1 MNDSLAT
8 SYPSAVEPFGRA
20 RVAPVA
26 DADRRRPIV
35 VVLGMHRSGTS
46 LCAHILSAMGIDMAD
61 AIGEHP
67 SNTRGHWERWEIVEF
82 HDRILG
88 LFNRDYYG
96 PFHDFS
102 LPVAWWVDPRVFA
115 IKREI
120 VAFLERRM
128 GDGYFGFKD
137 PRTVRLMPVWHQIF
151 NDLKL
156 APKIVLCLRD
166 PTQVA
171 RSVKARDGLDLE
183 IGEYRWLTH
192 MVDFFRYSGDF
203 DICTVEYERW
213 FTDPFGNFEQLK
225 KFLDVPW
232 QQSKAD
238 LGLVLSGIVDPALR
252 HDSSDHREAG
262 QPLVRSLYALA
273 RDDHPDGGARHQT
286 SDIITQHINFQKLHE
301 PFQRVFENIAGI
313 AAKLPQVEQGAADLR
328 AAVGERD
335 ALIEAANGRASA
347 AEERLAEAVAAAE
360 AQRVHFAEIALE
372 RDAHAAALEKARAE
386 LASSQLRE
394 DLARAENEATALRTA
409 LNEREAAAQEA
420 DVRANASEARLA
432 ALLSEVEAQRL
443 QITAISGDLS
453 DRDTAATALRAEIET
468 LRSALDQAEQRGQE
482 HAVAAATAQAESAVL
497 RDGLACAELESVEA
511 SAVAAAICA
520 EITSSRVALTH
531 AQQEAQDRTA
541 PGEALQAEINS
552 LRSALAAVER
562 RRHEG
567 EAVTAALRGDITKLH
582 QALADA
588 EQHRQQPEAAT
599 AALQAQV
606 TSLHGELAVA
616 REIGRA
622 ALASLQIEPATAPEV
637 PRKTG
642 WLALVRRPF
651 RFHAR
656 LPSPWAE

>member
-8 SYPSAVEPFGRA
+8 SYPLAVEPFARA
-20 RVAPVA
+20 RVAAVA

-46 LCAHILSAMGIDMAD
+46 LCAHILSAMGIDMTD

-102 LPVAWWVDPRVFA
+102 LPVAWWADPRVFA

-120 VAFLERRM
+120 VGFLERRM

-156 APKIVLCLRD
+156 APKIVHCLRD
-166 PTQVA
+166 PAQVA
-171 RSVKARDGLDLE
+171 RSVEARDGLDPE
-183 IGEYRWLTH
+183 MGEYRWLTH

-203 DICTVEYERW
+203 DICTVEFERW

-232 QQSKAD
+232 QQSESD

-252 HDSSDHREAG
+252 HDGSDHREAG

-273 RDDHPDGGARHQT
+273 RGDHPDGGARHQT
-286 SDIITQHINFQKLHE
+286 SDIITQHINFQKLLE
-301 PFQRVFENIAGI
+301 PFQRAFENIAGI
-313 AAKLPQVEQGAADLR
+313 AAKLPQVEQEAADLR

-335 ALIEAANGRASA
+335 AH
-347 AEERLAEAVAAAE
+347 AEAMGAA
-360 AQRVHFAEIALE
+360 IAG
-372 RDAHAAALEKARAE
+372 
-386 LASSQLRE
+386 LRE
-394 DLARAENEATALRTA
+394 DLAR
-409 LNEREAAAQEA
+409 
-420 DVRANASEARLA
+420 
-432 ALLSEVEAQRL
+432 
-443 QITAISGDLS
+443 
-453 DRDTAATALRAEIET
+453 
-468 LRSALDQAEQRGQE
+468 
-482 HAVAAATAQAESAVL
+482 
-497 RDGLACAELESVEA
+497 AELESVEA
-511 SAVAAAICA
+511 SAVAEAICA
-520 EITSSRVALTH
+520 EITSSRIAL
-531 AQQEAQDRTA
+531 AGAEREAQDRA
-541 PGEALQAEINS
+541 AAGEALQAEINS

-562 RRHEG
+562 RRLER
-567 EAVTAALRGDITKLH
+567 EAATAALQGEIAAMHQALAEAEQRRQQGEAAIAALQSEITKLH
-582 QALADA
+582 QALAEA

-599 AALQAQV
+599 ATLHAQIA
-606 TSLHGELAVA
+606 SLRHELAVA
-616 REIGRA
+616 REVGRA
-622 ALASLQIEPATAPEV
+622 ALASLRLDPATAPEV

-651 RFHAR
+651 GSHAR
-656 LPSPWAE
+656 LPSPLAG

>member
-8 SYPSAVEPFGRA
+8 SYPLAVEPFARA

-61 AIGEHP
+61 AIREHD
-67 SNTRGHWERWEIVEF
+67 SNARGHWERWEIVEF
-82 HDRILG
+82 HDRILR

-102 LPVAWWVDPRVFA
+102 LPAAWWADPRVFA

-120 VAFLERRM
+120 VGFLERRM

-166 PTQVA
+166 PAQVA

-232 QQSKAD
+232 QQSESD

-273 RDDHPDGGARHQT
+273 RGDHPDGGARHQP

-301 PFQRVFENIAGI
+301 PFQRAFENIAGI
-313 AAKLPQVEQGAADLR
+313 AAKLPQVEQEAADLR
-328 AAVGERD
+328 AAMGGRD
-335 ALIEAANGRASA
+335 ALIEAADGRTSA
-347 AEERLAEAVAAAE
+347 AEARLAEAFAAAE
-360 AQRVHFAEIALE
+360 AQRIHFAEIVAE
-372 RDAHAAALEKARAE
+372 RDAHAEAMGAAIAG
-386 LASSQLRE
+386 LRE

-409 LNEREAAAQEA
+409 LNEREATAQEA
-420 DVRANASEARLA
+420 GARANASEARLA
-432 ALLSEVEAQRL
+432 GSLAEIEAQRL

-453 DRDTAATALRAEIET
+453 DRDTAAAALQAEIEI
-468 LRSALDQAEQRGQE
+468 LRSALAQAEQRGQE
-482 HAVAAATAQAESAVL
+482 HAAAVATAQAESAVL
-497 RDGLACAELESVEA
+497 RDALARAELENVETGT
-511 SAVAAAICA
+511 VAEAICA
-520 EITSSRVALTH
+520 EIASSRIAL
-531 AQQEAQDRTA
+531 ACAEREAQDRA
-541 PGEALQAEINS
+541 AAGDALRAEINS
-552 LRSALAAVER
+552 LRSAVAAVER

-567 EAVTAALRGDITKLH
+567 EA
-582 QALADA
+582 
-588 EQHRQQPEAAT
+588 AT

-606 TSLHGELAVA
+606 SSLHGELAVA
-616 REIGRA
+616 REVGRT
-622 ALASLQIEPATAPEV
+622 ALASLRIEPATAPEV
-637 PRKTG
+637 SRKTG
-642 WLALVRRPF
+642 WLTLVLRPF
-651 RFHAR
+651 GFGAR
-656 LPSPWAE
+656 LATPLVG

>member
-8 SYPSAVEPFGRA
+8 SYPSAVEPFARA

-102 LPVAWWVDPRVFA
+102 LPVAWWADPRVFA

-120 VAFLERRM
+120 VAFLGRRM

-137 PRTVRLMPVWHQIF
+137 PRTGRLMPVWHQIF

-166 PTQVA
+166 PAQAA
-171 RSVKARDGLDLE
+171 RSLKARDGLDLG

-192 MVDFFRYSGDF
+192 MVDFYRYSSAF
-203 DICTVEYERW
+203 DVCTVEYERW

-232 QQSKAD
+232 QQSESD

-252 HDSSDHREAG
+252 HDGSDHREAG

-273 RDDHPDGGARHQT
+273 RGAHPDGGARHQT

-301 PFQRVFENIAGI
+301 PFQRAFENIAGL
-313 AAKLPQVEQGAADLR
+313 AAKLPQVEQEAADLR

-335 ALIEAANGRASA
+335 ALIEAANGRTSA
-347 AEERLAEAVAAAE
+347 AEARLAEAAAAE
-360 AQRVHFAEIALE
+360 AQRIHFAEIELE
-372 RDAHAAALEKARAE
+372 RDAHAAALENARAE
-386 LASSQLRE
+386 LASSQSALADAESEVRDRAAAAEATGAVIAGLRE
-394 DLARAENEATALRTA
+394 ALARAENEAAALRT
-409 LNEREAAAQEA
+409 
-420 DVRANASEARLA
+420 
-432 ALLSEVEAQRL
+432 
-443 QITAISGDLS
+443 
-453 DRDTAATALRAEIET
+453 
-468 LRSALDQAEQRGQE
+468 
-482 HAVAAATAQAESAVL
+482 
-497 RDGLACAELESVEA
+497 
-511 SAVAAAICA
+511 
-520 EITSSRVALTH
+520 
-531 AQQEAQDRTA
+531 
-541 PGEALQAEINS
+541 
-552 LRSALAAVER
+552 
-562 RRHEG
+562 
-567 EAVTAALRGDITKLH
+567 
-582 QALADA
+582 
-588 EQHRQQPEAAT
+588 
-599 AALQAQV
+599 
-606 TSLHGELAVA
+606 
-616 REIGRA
+616 
-622 ALASLQIEPATAPEV
+622 
-637 PRKTG
+637 
-642 WLALVRRPF
+642 
-651 RFHAR
+651 
-656 LPSPWAE
+656 

>member
-8 SYPSAVEPFGRA
+8 SYPSAVEPFARA

-61 AIGEHP
+61 EIREHD
-67 SNTRGHWERWEIVEF
+67 SNARGHWERWEIVEF

-102 LPVAWWVDPRVFA
+102 LPVAWWADPRVFA

-156 APKIVLCLRD
+156 APKIMLCLRD
-166 PTQVA
+166 PAQVA

-203 DICTVEYERW
+203 DVCTVEYERW

-232 QQSKAD
+232 QQSESD

-252 HDSSDHREAG
+252 HDGPDHREAG

-273 RDDHPDGGARHQT
+273 RGDHPDGGARNQT
-286 SDIITQHINFQKLHE
+286 GDIITQCINFQQLQK
-301 PFQRVFENIAGI
+301 PFQRAFENIAGI
-313 AAKLPQVEQGAADLR
+313 AAKLPQVEQEAADLR
-328 AAVGERD
+328 A
-335 ALIEAANGRASA
+335 
-347 AEERLAEAVAAAE
+347 
-360 AQRVHFAEIALE
+360 
-372 RDAHAAALEKARAE
+372 
-386 LASSQLRE
+386 
-394 DLARAENEATALRTA
+394 
-409 LNEREAAAQEA
+409 
-420 DVRANASEARLA
+420 
-432 ALLSEVEAQRL
+432 
-443 QITAISGDLS
+443 
-453 DRDTAATALRAEIET
+453 EIEI
-468 LRSALDQAEQRGQE
+468 LRSALDQAERRGQE
-482 HAVAAATAQAESAVL
+482 HAAAAATVQAESAVL
-497 RDGLACAELESVEA
+497 RDGLARAELESVEA
-511 SAVAAAICA
+511 SVAAEAICA
-520 EITSSRVALTH
+520 EIRSSRIALAR
-531 AQQEAQDRTA
+531 AQREAQDRA
-541 PGEALQAEINS
+541 AAGEALQAEINS

-562 RRHEG
+562 RRHDG
-567 EAVTAALRGDITKLH
+567 EAATAALHGEIATLHQDLAEAERRRQQADGATAALQSETTKLH
-582 QALADA
+582 QALVAA
-588 EQHRQQPEAAT
+588 ERRWGDGNAAT
-599 AALQAQV
+599 AALQSEATALRQALAEAGQRRQKAEAATTALQAQI
-606 TSLHGELAVA
+606 TLLRGELAVA
-616 REIGRA
+616 RDVGRA
-622 ALASLQIEPATAPEV
+622 A
-637 PRKTG
+637 
-642 WLALVRRPF
+642 
-651 RFHAR
+651 
-656 LPSPWAE
+656 

>member
-8 SYPSAVEPFGRA
+8 SYPLAVEPFARA

-61 AIGEHP
+61 EIRELD
-67 SNTRGHWERWEIVEF
+67 SNARGHWERWEIVEL

-102 LPVAWWVDPRVFA
+102 LPVAWWADPRVSV

-120 VAFLERRM
+120 VGFLERRM

-137 PRTVRLMPVWHQIF
+137 PRAVRLMPVWHQIF

-156 APKIVLCLRD
+156 APKIVLCLRN
-166 PTQVA
+166 PAQVA
-171 RSVKARDGLDLE
+171 RSLHARDGLDLE
-183 IGEYRWLTH
+183 TGEYRWLTH

-232 QQSKAD
+232 QQSECD

-301 PFQRVFENIAGI
+301 PFQRAFENIAGI
-313 AAKLPQVEQGAADLR
+313 AAKLPQVEQEAADLR

-335 ALIEAANGRASA
+335 ALIEAANVRASA
-347 AEERLAEAVAAAE
+347 AEARLAEALAAAE
-360 AQRVHFAEIALE
+360 AQRIHFAEIVAE
-372 RDAHAAALEKARAE
+372 RDAHAEAMGAAIAG
-386 LASSQLRE
+386 LRE
-394 DLARAENEATALRTA
+394 DLARAESEAAALRTA
-409 LNEREAAAQEA
+409 LNEREATSQEA
-420 DVRANASEARLA
+420 DARANASEARLA
-432 ALLSEVEAQRL
+432 GSLAEVEPQRL

-453 DRDTAATALRAEIET
+453 DQNTAAAALQAEIEK
-468 LRSALDQAEQRGQE
+468 LRSALAQAEQRGQE
-482 HAVAAATAQAESAVL
+482 HAATAAAARAESAVL
-497 RDGLACAELESVEA
+497 RDGLARAELESVEA
-511 SAVAAAICA
+511 SAVAEAICA
-520 EITSSRVALTH
+520 EITSSRIAL
-531 AQQEAQDRTA
+531 ARAEREAQDRA
-541 PGEALQAEINS
+541 AVGAALQAEINS

-562 RRHEG
+562 RRLEG
-567 EAVTAALRGDITKLH
+567 
-582 QALADA
+582 
-588 EQHRQQPEAAT
+588 EAAT
-599 AALQAQV
+599 AALHAQIA
-606 TSLHGELAVA
+606 SLRHELAVA
-616 REIGRA
+616 REVGSA
-622 ALASLQIEPATAPEV
+622 ALVSLRMDPATAPEV
-637 PRKTG
+637 PQKTG

-651 RFHAR
+651 GLRAR
-656 LPSPWAE
+656 LPSPLAG